1 MNEAQIK
8 RKQQAKK
15 NNRQVKFYYSFLTIV
30 LLICLIQVVRS
41 AVLNIIKTANYKVK
55 VRKMMVLREEVQAQ
69 HERLESDIKNF
80 GNLKS
85 LEAIARNNLK
95 MAGQDEVLVII
106 NQEREKNII
115 EEQEVPEIDEP
126 ASETTPEKPTIWQRL
141 SLDTKFQKK

>member
-15 NNRQVKFYYSFLTIV
+15 NSRQVRVYYSFLTLV
-30 LLICLIQVVRS
+30 LLVCLVQVVRS
-41 AVLNIIKTANYKVK
+41 AVLNITKTVNYKAK
-55 VRKMMVLREEVQAQ
+55 VRKMMVLREEVQGQ
-69 HERLESDIKNF
+69 HDRLEADIRNF

-95 MAGQDEVLVII
+95 MVGEDEVLVII
-106 NQEREKNII
+106 NQEREKNAI

-126 ASETTPEKPTIWQRL
+126 AKEVNNEKLTIWQKL
-141 SLDTKFQKK
+141 ALDNKIQKK